1 MSTLIQTAK
10 GLKPVDTNKIMDS
23 LIFASQ
29 GLTRVD
35 IFKVYQATVASL
47 HNGITTDEINTLTT
61 KSASVYI
68 SEHYEYSYL
77 ASRLMLQKL
86 YKEVF
91 GESMYEYADFYS
103 TRYVAHF
110 EQYLETGFG
119 FGLLNPRLKEF
130 DLEIIKNAIKP
141 ERDLLFKEAGMA
153 RVYKQYCLKTNVD
166 PQKVFEL
173 PQFWL
178 MRVAMGLAINETDK
192 EQKAI
197 EFYEM
202 LSTQQLLSSTP
213 TLLNS
218 GRVRNQNSSCFLL
231 TVQDDLENIYKTYSD
246 IALLSKYA
254 GGIGVDFTNI
264 RATGSMIRGTNG
276 KSLGLIPF
284 IKVLDS
290 SAAAVNQCFD
300 PATMIFTNTGIKSII
315 QITPKDK
322 VLGISGEYRQ
332 VLEKMVYDND
342 DKPMI
347 KITVKSSLE
356 SIKVTDQH
364 PFFAITDIP
373 MGQSIERTFAQI
385 NNGKQPDWVPCGQLK
400 VGDYV
405 AQVIPTLVQT
415 ATNIGQDEARLYG
428 ILLGDGSFD
437 GDEWVI
443 VGHPNKKSMSF
454 VTQYLTQKN
463 INFNSSLR
471 NDNCQVTR
479 FSAGTGATQNATTGQ
494 FEKRQN
500 LSIPFTIDDIY
511 TTIQDKKIK
520 QISPRLMHLPKDQVL
535 AMIQG
540 LIWTDGTITVQSE
553 TREHA
558 EVSFSNASKEL
569 AMGLMYQ
576 LNRLEICGTGTHRTR
591 QFDHTGTR
599 ADGTKAVFDG
609 QSTEYIVRVPLVEDI
624 ANLFDLRPISKY
636 SWFKY
641 DGKLFSRITDIE
653 AISTTQNKSKT
664 ICDLLV
670 QTDESYMTS
679 CLLAHN
685 GGVRKGAVAAYLEVW
700 HRDIFDFI
708 ATKYVSIDENRRCPN
723 IHTVSWIP
731 DLFMK
736 RLIEGNDQ
744 WTLFSPADV
753 PDLHSSF
760 GKDFEAKYIAYE
772 NNPATPKE
780 TTSLRKLWEEMLT
793 SLLGKGFGH
802 PWITFKD
809 PSNVMNPQKHVGVVN
824 NSNLCCI
831 TSDQRVVTDRGML
844 TVGELYKLG
853 GQNKIIGLDGI
864 NDASQ
869 MLLPRPNAPIVQIN
883 TKQGY
888 THKVTPDH
896 KVWVKDIG
904 WVEAQDLKEG
914 DKLLIQQQEGLFG
927 SDHNPDLAY
936 IMGLVAGDGTFSEHS
951 VCIDLWE
958 KEFDKIS
965 VIEQKVAQLLAQSSV
980 DYNTTSTS
988 TPTFSISE
996 KHSRA
1001 RLMSAPLGRI
1011 LEEHNFNKNTKLS
1024 IPQLIWK
1031 GDKQTVSSYLQGIY
1045 QADATITSGG
1055 EVTTIA
1061 FASINLQLIRDIQII
1076 WANFGVKTSINKMRD
1091 IESHPMPDGKG
1102 GNAMY
1107 TSQPLYRLLITSI
1120 KGCQIAE
1127 SIIKLTESRN
1137 SESVNKFKANIQKE
1151 GYVQKMYAS
1160 FTNLTDLPNEDAYCL
1175 TVDSDTHAWT
1185 VNGMI
1190 TKNTEILLPTSQDE
1204 TAVCNLASIN
1214 IANFIL
1220 PKPVSSGYDHPSIN
1234 SITDSL
1240 DWTKLERTIRTAIRM
1255 LDNVIDINF
1264 YTTNE
1269 AKNANTRH
1277 RPVGLGLMGLQT
1289 LLQKLNLPFEGQESL
1304 ELNDWL
1310 FEYINYIAL
1319 DESSNLATEKGQY
1332 STFQG
1337 SDWSKGIFPID
1348 NFARSITERGIPT
1361 STPLDNPRMM
1371 NWDILKQKVMNAGLR
1386 NSQVM
1391 AIAPTRTISY
1401 IAGVSPSVEP
1411 WDNNI
1416 FTEVGMT
1423 GKYTM
1428 INEELVDALENAGL
1442 WNDSVINQIRNANGS
1457 VQNIE
1462 IIPLEIRNNFKTAW
1476 EIHPKWLIGAN
1487 ARRQKWIDMGIS
1499 FNQWINTTNGKDA
1512 ERMYIECWKAGLK
1525 TTYYLHSRSGSQASK
1540 VGVETVQ
1547 DKDVMKILPSGAV
1560 CDMTDPECEACQ

>member
-1 MSTLIQTAK
+1 MSTFIQTAK

-110 EQYLETGFG
+110 EQYLETGLG
-119 FGLLNPRLKEF
+119 FGLLNPRLKDF

-192 EQKAI
+192 ESKAI

-218 GRVRNQNSSCFLL
+218 GRIRNQNSSCFLL

-290 SAAAVNQCFD
+290 SAAAVNQ
-300 PATMIFTNTGIKSII
+300 
-315 QITPKDK
+315 
-322 VLGISGEYRQ
+322 
-332 VLEKMVYDND
+332 
-342 DKPMI
+342 
-347 KITVKSSLE
+347 
-356 SIKVTDQH
+356 
-364 PFFAITDIP
+364 
-373 MGQSIERTFAQI
+373 
-385 NNGKQPDWVPCGQLK
+385 
-400 VGDYV
+400 
-405 AQVIPTLVQT
+405 
-415 ATNIGQDEARLYG
+415 
-428 ILLGDGSFD
+428 
-437 GDEWVI
+437 
-443 VGHPNKKSMSF
+443 
-454 VTQYLTQKN
+454 
-463 INFNSSLR
+463 
-471 NDNCQVTR
+471 
-479 FSAGTGATQNATTGQ
+479 
-494 FEKRQN
+494 
-500 LSIPFTIDDIY
+500 
-511 TTIQDKKIK
+511 
-520 QISPRLMHLPKDQVL
+520 
-535 AMIQG
+535 
-540 LIWTDGTITVQSE
+540 
-553 TREHA
+553 
-558 EVSFSNASKEL
+558 
-569 AMGLMYQ
+569 
-576 LNRLEICGTGTHRTR
+576 
-591 QFDHTGTR
+591 
-599 ADGTKAVFDG
+599 
-609 QSTEYIVRVPLVEDI
+609 
-624 ANLFDLRPISKY
+624 
-636 SWFKY
+636 
-641 DGKLFSRITDIE
+641 
-653 AISTTQNKSKT
+653 
-664 ICDLLV
+664 
-670 QTDESYMTS
+670 
-679 CLLAHN
+679 

-700 HRDIFDFI
+700 HKDIFDFI

-744 WTLFSPADV
+744 WTLFSPVDV

-772 NNPATPKE
+772 NNPNTPKE

-824 NSNLCCI
+824 NSNLC
-831 TSDQRVVTDRGML
+831 
-844 TVGELYKLG
+844 
-853 GQNKIIGLDGI
+853 
-864 NDASQ
+864 
-869 MLLPRPNAPIVQIN
+869 
-883 TKQGY
+883 
-888 THKVTPDH
+888 
-896 KVWVKDIG
+896 
-904 WVEAQDLKEG
+904 
-914 DKLLIQQQEGLFG
+914 
-927 SDHNPDLAY
+927 
-936 IMGLVAGDGTFSEHS
+936 
-951 VCIDLWE
+951 
-958 KEFDKIS
+958 
-965 VIEQKVAQLLAQSSV
+965 
-980 DYNTTSTS
+980 
-988 TPTFSISE
+988 
-996 KHSRA
+996 
-1001 RLMSAPLGRI
+1001 
-1011 LEEHNFNKNTKLS
+1011 
-1024 IPQLIWK
+1024 
-1031 GDKQTVSSYLQGIY
+1031 
-1045 QADATITSGG
+1045 
-1055 EVTTIA
+1055 
-1061 FASINLQLIRDIQII
+1061 
-1076 WANFGVKTSINKMRD
+1076 
-1091 IESHPMPDGKG
+1091 
-1102 GNAMY
+1102 
-1107 TSQPLYRLLITSI
+1107 
-1120 KGCQIAE
+1120 
-1127 SIIKLTESRN
+1127 
-1137 SESVNKFKANIQKE
+1137 
-1151 GYVQKMYAS
+1151 
-1160 FTNLTDLPNEDAYCL
+1160 
-1175 TVDSDTHAWT
+1175 
-1185 VNGMI
+1185 
-1190 TKNTEILLPTSQDE
+1190 TEILLPTSQDE
-1204 TAVCNLASIN
+1204 TSVCNLASIN

-1220 PKPVSSGYDHPSIN
+1220 PQPVSSGYDHPSIN

-1264 YTTNE
+1264 YTTTE

-1348 NFARSITERGIPT
+1348 NFARSIAERGIPT
-1361 STPLDNPRMM
+1361 TTPLDNPRMM
-1371 NWDILKQKVMNAGLR
+1371 NWDILKQKVMSSGLR

-1457 VQNIE
+1457 VQKIE

-1525 TTYYLHSRSGSQASK
+1525 TTYYLHSRSGSPASK